1 MGMIRNI
8 KVATKAKQV
17 KESVLFDEEPQVS
30 ITVVCI
36 MKGINIVSLTFYEPE
51 ILISHLRIQE
61 ILSLLHELHKAKYE
75 FIKSIK
81 RFLILLDFIQYIT
94 GF

>member
-8 KVATKAKQV
+8 NVAAKAKQV

-36 MKGINIVSLTFYEPE
+36 MKGVNIVSLTFYEPE
-51 ILISHLRIQE
+51 ILISLSRIQE
-61 ILSLLHELHKAKYE
+61 ILSLL
-75 FIKSIK
+75 S
-81 RFLILLDFIQYIT
+81 
-94 GF
+94 

>member
-8 KVATKAKQV
+8 NVAAKAKQV

-36 MKGINIVSLTFYEPE
+36 MTGVNIVSLTFYEPE
-51 ILISHLRIQE
+51 ILISLSIIQE
-61 ILSLLHELHKAKYE
+61 ILSLL
-75 FIKSIK
+75 S
-81 RFLILLDFIQYIT
+81 
-94 GF
+94 